1 MYLNNLQ
8 SVSPAIKITQS
19 IGSPV
24 NINNYYR
31 FSNEIFNGTLMSL
44 NWGAEISTWE
54 LTTSING
61 LYQRH
66 YSNYIGNIFDLK
78 ARLIVVKCKFN
89 PVELSN
95 IKLNDRIIIRD
106 KKYTI
111 NSMKCDLITGE
122 VDMELLSDYRTIGQ
136 VTIGARYSFEDNYQ
150 VPAEESTF
158 EMLVLMTDSVEVFPV
173 ESDVDWIRYDEDAIT
188 ENSILNITVEENTTG
203 LERTGYVNLIYDD
216 KGLIQIPI
224 TQNA

>member
-1 MYLNNLQ
+1 
-8 SVSPAIKITQS
+8 
-19 IGSPV
+19 
-24 NINNYYR
+24 
-31 FSNEIFNGTLMSL
+31 MSL

-150 VPAEESTF
+150 VPAEENTF
-158 EMLVLMTDSVEVFPV
+158 EMLVLMADSLGFASSPSEF
-173 ESDVDWIRYDEDAIT
+173 DWITYSIEGFN
-188 ENSILNITVEENTTG
+188 ENGILNVNISENTTG
-203 LERTGYVNLIYDD
+203 FERTGYVNLKYLYGDVE
-216 KGLIQIPI
+216 LIQIPI

>member
-1 MYLNNLQ
+1 
-8 SVSPAIKITQS
+8 
-19 IGSPV
+19 
-24 NINNYYR
+24 
-31 FSNEIFNGTLMSL
+31 
-44 NWGAEISTWE
+44 

-136 VTIGARYSFEDNYQ
+136 VTIGARYSFEDFYQ
-150 VPAEESTF
+150 VDNTAQDLDVMLLTAEYDFIDLSTSF
-158 EMLVLMTDSVEVFPV
+158 S
-173 ESDVDWIRYDEDAIT
+173 SWITYDTSQVYNKNTVATIT
-188 ENSILNITVEENTTG
+188 IAANGTG
-203 LERTGYVNLIYDD
+203 LERQGTIRGKWEKETGEIID
-216 KGLIQIPI
+216 IEIPI
-224 TQNA
+224 IQNA

>member
-1 MYLNNLQ
+1 
-8 SVSPAIKITQS
+8 
-19 IGSPV
+19 
-24 NINNYYR
+24 
-31 FSNEIFNGTLMSL
+31 MSL

-136 VTIGARYSFEDNYQ
+136 VTIGNRYSFEDFYQ

-158 EMLVLMTDSVEVFPV
+158 EMLVLMADSLGFASVLSEF
-173 ESDVDWIRYDEDAIT
+173 DWITYSLEEFN
-188 ENSILNITVEENTTG
+188 ENGILNVNISENTTG
-203 LERTGYVNLIYDD
+203 VERTGYVSLRYNYGDTL
-216 KGLIQIPI
+216 GIQIPI
-224 TQNA
+224 IQNA